1 MAQGTEMKALD
12 NGNFVEW
19 CCFGISDH
27 SKRLVEPE
35 VKKTYLLKKKWSVN
49 EA

>member
-1 MAQGTEMKALD
+1 MAQYTEMKALD
-12 NGNFVEW
+12 NGNFVEG